1 MVDAFFF
8 PSSCEEV
15 ALFSFFAGA
24 VDGFAATDGFFFPSS
39 CEERALFPL
48 LADVADC
55 FVAADDFF
63 GPPPGEEWAL
73 FSLLADV
80 VGGFVAAAFGGSACS
95 PALSAPSGSIG
106 AVCGS
111 DMLLPCE
118 DAEVGGGCS
127 E

>member
-39 CEERALFPL
+39 CEERALF
-48 LADVADC
+48 
-55 FVAADDFF
+55 
-63 GPPPGEEWAL
+63 
-73 FSLLADV
+73 SLLADV

-95 PALSAPSGSIG
+95 PALSAPSGSFG